1 MLTYVYLHGS
11 LWYTNGM
18 IYVNEKYNTEV
29 EFPRILAQYFEGLKI
44 GVFDIETTGLS
55 PDYCAFILGG
65 LGTADGRERLPGA
78 GTGMDMLR
86 PARTPAKRQRLRA

>member
-1 MLTYVYLHGS
+1 
-11 LWYTNGM
+11 M

-78 GTGMDMLR
+78 GTGAAGDGYAQAGADACKETAPEGVM
-86 PARTPAKRQRLRA
+86 KIE